1 MEKQSKFVKELLDLY
16 YEAQAEL
23 VNVTNSVSVWD
34 NKNRKDAK
42 YRKLALQTMR
52 DIIEYLRSK

>member
-23 VNVTNSVSVWD
+23 VNVTNSLSVWD
-34 NKNRKDAK
+34 TKDRKDAK
-42 YRKLALQTMR
+42 CRKLALQTMR